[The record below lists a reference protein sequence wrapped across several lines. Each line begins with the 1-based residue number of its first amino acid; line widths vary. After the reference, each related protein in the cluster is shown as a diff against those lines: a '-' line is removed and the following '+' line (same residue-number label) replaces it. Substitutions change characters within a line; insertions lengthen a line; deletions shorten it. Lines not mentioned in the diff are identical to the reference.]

1 MAYVYNSSKQ
11 INNIAEIFVLDTCKT
26 PLRICEWYAERQGFK
41 ITVLNMNVLKL
52 SQLDIK
58 FDLICSDAFLTRFSK
73 NDAKK
78 VISNWYDALKERGMV
93 VTTIRTREY
102 SNIQKSDRKDKYI
115 KDCVDR
121 FQKWEGYFNISIT
134 DFKHMVEAYVN
145 KMHSHDIGNK
155 TAITAMFTNQG
166 FIFDEISNM
175 NDTPG
180 EFEETTYYEICCRKE

>member
-1 MAYVYNSSKQ
+1 M
-11 INNIAEIFVLDTCKT
+11 ILF
-26 PLRICEWYAERQGFK
+26 
-41 ITVLNMNVLKL
+41 
-52 SQLDIK
+52 
-58 FDLICSDAFLTRFSK
+58 
-73 NDAKK
+73 
-78 VISNWYDALKERGMV
+78 
-93 VTTIRTREY
+93 
-102 SNIQKSDRKDKYI
+102 

-180 EFEETTYYEICCRKE
+180 EFEETTYYEICCRKTSYKKSSLKEKKS